1 MYSPLISIIVP
12 CYKQAHFL
20 NDALNSVLEQTYIN
34 WECII
39 VNDGSPDNTDVIA
52 SDWCK
57 RDNRFKYFFKENGGL
72 SSARNLGLANSK
84 GDFILFLD
92 SDDFIAPDKLLL
104 SVKSFLEDT
113 SLDLVITDFNSVLGA
128 KLVQLQP
135 FVKLADFT
143 FNFENILHKW
153 DLGFSIPIH
162 CALFKKDSVG
172 DIRFN
177 ETLKAKEDWLFWIK
191 FFKSDAKTLYIN
203 QPLVTYRIYEDS
215 MTKNVLLMN
224 KNQEL
229 VINLIKKELNATEFE
244 IFILN
249 RLKTYQSKYIEYS
262 VKYSEQKNSITYRF
276 ALKLKKIISPLG
288 LLSSVK
294 LLLQKFTK

>member
-1 MYSPLISIIVP
+1 MKNLVSIIIP
-12 CYKQAHFL
+12 CFNQVQYLPA
-20 NDALNSVLEQTYIN
+20 ALQSVWDQLYHN

-39 VNDGSPDNTDVIA
+39 INDGSTDNTEDVA
-52 SDWCK
+52 KSWCEK
-57 RDNRFKYFFKENGGL
+57 DARYIYFNKENGGL

-92 SDDFIAPDKLLL
+92 SDDFIAPEKLLL
-104 SVKSFLEDT
+104 SVKSFMEDT

-128 KLVQLQP
+128 KLVQLEP

-143 FNFENILHKW
+143 FNLENILYKW

-162 CALFKKDSVG
+162 CALFKKDSLG

-177 ETLKAKEDWLFWIK
+177 EKLKAKEDWLFWIQ
-191 FFKSDAKTLYIN
+191 FFKSDAKSVYID
-203 QPLVTYRIYEDS
+203 QPLVTYRMHEDS
-215 MTKNVLLMN
+215 MTKNVLLMK

-229 VINLIKKELNATEFE
+229 VINLIKNELNSTEFE
-244 IFILN
+244 LFILN

-262 VKYSEQKNSITYRF
+262 VKYSEQKNSLTYRF
-276 ALKLKKIISPLG
+276 ALKLKKIVSGLG
-288 LLSSVK
+288 LMPSVK
-294 LLLQKFTK
+294 FLLQKFTK

>member
-1 MYSPLISIIVP
+1 MKNLVSIIIP
-12 CYKQAHFL
+12 CFNQVQYLPA
-20 NDALNSVLEQTYIN
+20 ALQSVWDQLYHN

-39 VNDGSPDNTDVIA
+39 INDGSTDNTEDVA
-52 SDWCK
+52 KSWCEK
-57 RDNRFKYFFKENGGL
+57 DARYIYFNKENGGL

-92 SDDFIAPDKLLL
+92 SDDFIAPEKLLL
-104 SVKSFLEDT
+104 SVKSFMEDT

-128 KLVQLQP
+128 KLVQLEP

-143 FNFENILHKW
+143 FNLENILHKW

-177 ETLKAKEDWLFWIK
+177 EKLKAKEDWLFWIQ
-191 FFKSDAKTLYIN
+191 FFKSAAKSVYID
-203 QPLVTYRIYEDS
+203 QPLVTYRMHEDS
-215 MTKNVLLMN
+215 MTKNVLLMK

-229 VINLIKKELNATEFE
+229 VINLIKNELNSTEFE
-244 IFILN
+244 LFILN

-262 VKYSEQKNSITYRF
+262 VKYSEQKNSLTYRF
-276 ALKLKKIISPLG
+276 ALKLKKIVSGLG
-288 LLSSVK
+288 LMPSVK
-294 LLLQKFTK
+294 FLLQKFTK

>member
-1 MYSPLISIIVP
+1 MKNLVSIIIP
-12 CYKQAHFL
+12 CFNQVQYL
-20 NDALNSVLEQTYIN
+20 SVALQSVLDQLHHN

-39 VNDGSPDNTDVIA
+39 INDGSTDNTEDVA
-52 SDWCK
+52 TSWCEK
-57 RDNRFKYFFKENGGL
+57 DARYIYFYKENGGL

-143 FNFENILHKW
+143 FNFENVLHKW
-153 DLGFSIPIH
+153 DLGFTIPIH
-162 CALFKKDSVG
+162 CALFKKDSIR

-203 QPLVTYRIYEDS
+203 QPLVTYRMHEDS

-224 KNQEL
+224 NNQEL

-262 VKYSEQKNSITYRF
+262 VKYSEQKNSLTYRF
-276 ALKLKKIISPLG
+276 ALKLKKIISALG
-288 LLSSVK
+288 MLSSVK
-294 LLLQKFTK
+294 LLIQKFTK

>member
-1 MYSPLISIIVP
+1 MKKLVSVVIP
-12 CYKQAHFL
+12 CYNHALFL
-20 NDALNSVLEQTYIN
+20 AEALNSVLEQTYDN

-39 VNDGSPDNTDVIA
+39 VNDGSSDNTETIA
-52 SDWCK
+52 NDWCK
-57 RDNRFKYFFKENGGL
+57 KDIRFKYFFKENGGL

-92 SDDFIAPDKLLL
+92 SDDFIAPEKLLL
-104 SVKSFLEDT
+104 SVKSFMEDT
-113 SLDLVITDFNSVLGA
+113 SLDLVITDFNSVLRA
-128 KLVQLQP
+128 KLVQLEP

-143 FNFENILHKW
+143 FNLENILHKW

-177 ETLKAKEDWLFWIK
+177 EKLKAKEDWLFWIQ
-191 FFKSDAKTLYIN
+191 FFKSDSRTLYIN
-203 QPLVTYRIYEDS
+203 QALVTYRMHEDS

-224 KNQEL
+224 NNQEL

-244 IFILN
+244 LFILN
-249 RLKTYQSKYIEYS
+249 RLKSYQSKYIEYS
-262 VKYSEQKNSITYRF
+262 VKYSEQKNSLTYRF
-276 ALKLKKIISPLG
+276 ALKLKKIVSGLG
-288 LLSSVK
+288 LIPSVK
-294 LLLQKFTK
+294 FLLQKFTK

>member
-1 MYSPLISIIVP
+1 MLKNLVSIIIP
-12 CYKQAHFL
+12 CFNQVQYLPA
-20 NDALNSVLEQTYIN
+20 ALQSVWDQLYHN

-39 VNDGSPDNTDVIA
+39 INDGSTDNTEDVA
-52 SDWCK
+52 KSWCEK
-57 RDNRFKYFFKENGGL
+57 DARFIYFFKENGGL

-92 SDDFIAPDKLLL
+92 SDDLIAPEKLLL
-104 SVKSFLEDT
+104 SVKSFMQDT

-128 KLVQLQP
+128 KLVQLEP

-143 FNFENILHKW
+143 FNLENILHKW

-177 ETLKAKEDWLFWIK
+177 EKLKAKEDWLFWIQ
-191 FFKSDAKTLYIN
+191 FFKSAAKTVYIN
-203 QPLVTYRIYEDS
+203 QPLVTYRMHEDN
-215 MTKNVLLMN
+215 MTKNVLLMMN
-224 KNQEL
+224 NQEL
-229 VINLIKKELNATEFE
+229 VINLIKNELNSTEFE
-244 IFILN
+244 LFILN

-262 VKYSEQKNSITYRF
+262 VKYSEQKNSLTYRF
-276 ALKLKKIISPLG
+276 ALKLKKIVSGLG
-288 LLSSVK
+288 LMPSVK

>member
-1 MYSPLISIIVP
+1 MKKLVSVVIP
-12 CYKQAHFL
+12 CYNHALFL
-20 NDALNSVLEQTYIN
+20 AEALNSVLEQTYDN

-39 VNDGSPDNTDVIA
+39 VNDGSSDNTETIA
-52 SDWCK
+52 NDWCK
-57 RDNRFKYFFKENGGL
+57 KDIRFKYFFKENGGL

-92 SDDFIAPDKLLL
+92 SDDFIAPEKLLL
-104 SVKSFLEDT
+104 SVKSFMEDT
-113 SLDLVITDFNSVLGA
+113 SLDLVITDFNSVLRA
-128 KLVQLQP
+128 KLVQLEP

-143 FNFENILHKW
+143 FNLENILHKW

-177 ETLKAKEDWLFWIK
+177 EKLKAKEDWLFWIQ
-191 FFKSDAKTLYIN
+191 FFKSDSRTLYIN
-203 QPLVTYRIYEDS
+203 QPLVTYRMHEDS

-224 KNQEL
+224 NNQEL

-244 IFILN
+244 LFILN
-249 RLKTYQSKYIEYS
+249 RLKSYQSKYIEYS
-262 VKYSEQKNSITYRF
+262 VKYSEQKNSLTYRF
-276 ALKLKKIISPLG
+276 ALKLKKIVSGLG
-288 LLSSVK
+288 LIPSVK
-294 LLLQKFTK
+294 FLLQKFTK

>member
-1 MYSPLISIIVP
+1 MKNLVSIIIP
-12 CYKQAHFL
+12 CFNQVQYLPA
-20 NDALNSVLEQTYIN
+20 ALQSVWDQLYHN

-39 VNDGSPDNTDVIA
+39 INDGSTDNTEDVA
-52 SDWCK
+52 KRWCEK
-57 RDNRFKYFFKENGGL
+57 DARFIYFFKENGGL

-92 SDDFIAPDKLLL
+92 SDDLIAPEKLLL
-104 SVKSFLEDT
+104 SVKSFMEDT

-128 KLVQLQP
+128 KLVQLEP

-143 FNFENILHKW
+143 FNLENILHKW

-177 ETLKAKEDWLFWIK
+177 EKLKAKEDWLFWIQ
-191 FFKSDAKTLYIN
+191 FFKSAAKTVYIN
-203 QPLVTYRIYEDS
+203 QPLVTYRMHEDS
-215 MTKNVLLMN
+215 MTKNVLLMMN
-224 KNQEL
+224 NQEL
-229 VINLIKKELNATEFE
+229 VINLIKNELNSTEFE
-244 IFILN
+244 LFILN

-262 VKYSEQKNSITYRF
+262 VKYSEQKNSLTYRF
-276 ALKLKKIISPLG
+276 ALKLKKIVSGLG
-288 LLSSVK
+288 LIPSVK

>member
-1 MYSPLISIIVP
+1 MKNLVSIIIP
-12 CYKQAHFL
+12 CFNQVQYL
-20 NDALNSVLEQTYIN
+20 SVALQSVLDQLHHN

-39 VNDGSPDNTDVIA
+39 INDGSTDNTEDVA
-52 SDWCK
+52 KSWCEK
-57 RDNRFKYFFKENGGL
+57 DTRYIYFYKENGGL

-84 GDFILFLD
+84 GNFILFLD
-92 SDDFIAPDKLLL
+92 SDDFIAPEKLLL

-113 SLDLVITDFNSVLGA
+113 SLDLVISNFNSVLGA
-128 KLVQLQP
+128 KLVQLEP

-177 ETLKAKEDWLFWIK
+177 EKLKAKEDWLFWIQ
-191 FFKSDAKTLYIN
+191 FFKSDTKTVYID
-203 QPLVTYRIYEDS
+203 QPLVTYRMHEDS
-215 MTKNVLLMN
+215 MTKNVLLMKN
-224 KNQEL
+224 NQEL
-229 VINLIKKELNATEFE
+229 VINLIKKELNAIEFE
-244 IFILN
+244 LFILN

-262 VKYSEQKNSITYRF
+262 VKYSEQKNSLTYRF
-276 ALKLKKIISPLG
+276 ALKLKKIVSVLG
-288 LLSSVK
+288 LIPSVK
-294 LLLQKFTK
+294 FLLQKFTK

>member
-1 MYSPLISIIVP
+1 MKKLVSVVIP
-12 CYKQAHFL
+12 CYNHAQFL
-20 NDALNSVLEQTYIN
+20 AEALNSVLEQTYDN

-39 VNDGSPDNTDVIA
+39 VNDGSSDNTETIA
-52 SDWCK
+52 NDWCK
-57 RDNRFKYFFKENGGL
+57 KDIRFKYLFKENGGL

-92 SDDFIAPDKLLL
+92 SDDFIAPEKLLL
-104 SVKSFLEDT
+104 SVKSFMEDT
-113 SLDLVITDFNSVLGA
+113 SLDLVITDFNSVLRA
-128 KLVQLQP
+128 KLVQLEP

-143 FNFENILHKW
+143 FNLENILHKW

-177 ETLKAKEDWLFWIK
+177 EKLKAKEDWLFWIQ
-191 FFKSDAKTLYIN
+191 FFKLDSRTLYIN
-203 QPLVTYRIYEDS
+203 QPLVTYRMHEDS

-224 KNQEL
+224 NNQEL

-244 IFILN
+244 LFILN
-249 RLKTYQSKYIEYS
+249 RLKSYQSKYIEYS
-262 VKYSEQKNSITYRF
+262 VKYSEQKNSLTYRF
-276 ALKLKKIISPLG
+276 ALKLKKIVSGLG
-288 LLSSVK
+288 LIPSVK
-294 LLLQKFTK
+294 FLLQKFTK

>member
-1 MYSPLISIIVP
+1 MKKLVSVVIP
-12 CYKQAHFL
+12 CYNHAQFL
-20 NDALNSVLEQTYIN
+20 AEALNSVLEQTYDN

-39 VNDGSPDNTDVIA
+39 VNDGSSDNTETIA
-52 SDWCK
+52 NDWCK
-57 RDNRFKYFFKENGGL
+57 KDIRFKYLFKENGGL

-92 SDDFIAPDKLLL
+92 SDDFIAPEKLLL
-104 SVKSFLEDT
+104 SVKSFMEDT
-113 SLDLVITDFNSVLGA
+113 SLDLVITDFNSVLRA
-128 KLVQLQP
+128 KLVQLEP

-143 FNFENILHKW
+143 FNLENILHKW

-177 ETLKAKEDWLFWIK
+177 EKLKAKEDWLFWIQ
-191 FFKSDAKTLYIN
+191 FFKSDSRTLYIN
-203 QPLVTYRIYEDS
+203 QPLVTYRMHEDS

-224 KNQEL
+224 NNQEL

-244 IFILN
+244 LFILN
-249 RLKTYQSKYIEYS
+249 RLKSYQSKYIEYS
-262 VKYSEQKNSITYRF
+262 VKYSEQKNSLTYRF
-276 ALKLKKIISPLG
+276 ALKLKKIVSGLG
-288 LLSSVK
+288 LIPSVK
-294 LLLQKFTK
+294 FLLQKFTK

>member
-1 MYSPLISIIVP
+1 MKNLVSIIIP
-12 CYKQAHFL
+12 CYNQAQYL
-20 NDALNSVLEQTYIN
+20 PAALQSILEQSYTN

-39 VNDGSPDNTDVIA
+39 VNDGSSDNTETIA
-52 SDWCK
+52 NDWCK
-57 RDNRFKYFFKENGGL
+57 KDIRFKYFFKENGGL

-92 SDDFIAPDKLLL
+92 SDDFIAPEKLLL
-104 SVKSFLEDT
+104 SVKSFMEDT

-128 KLVQLQP
+128 KLVQLEP

-143 FNFENILHKW
+143 FNLENILHKW

-177 ETLKAKEDWLFWIK
+177 EKLKAKEDWLFWIQ
-191 FFKSDAKTLYIN
+191 FFKSDSRTLYIN
-203 QPLVTYRIYEDS
+203 QPLVTYRMHEDS

-224 KNQEL
+224 NNQEL

-244 IFILN
+244 LFILN
-249 RLKTYQSKYIEYS
+249 RLKSYQSKYIEYS
-262 VKYSEQKNSITYRF
+262 VKYSEQKNSLTYRF
-276 ALKLKKIISPLG
+276 ALKLKKIVSGLG
-288 LLSSVK
+288 LIPSVK
-294 LLLQKFTK
+294 FLLQKFTK